1 MGRLHNDGDGLTN
14 RYTTLQHFNYKIMK
28 YISKLF
34 LIFSFLLLFANSY
47 SQDFNKDKK
56 YIKELKLLIQDLSKK
71 KQAWLFIYL
80 NDTLTLP
87 AYFTSYKKFITNE
100 KKINSYDDWV
110 FFKPKNAI
118 NFYLK
123 ESDFEEIKNG
133 ILNDTNR
140 FYINNTWFENFKIN
154 ILSDSTTK
162 SKKYT
167 DDFMTPIFFRN
178 YTRCFIAI
186 LGTGYMDSFFLK
198 KINNHWVFDNF
209 YQRYIND

>member
-1 MGRLHNDGDGLTN
+1 
-14 RYTTLQHFNYKIMK
+14 MK
-28 YISKLF
+28 YISKLI
-34 LIFSFLLLFANSY
+34 LIFSFLLLFVNSY
-47 SQDFNKDKK
+47 SQEFKKDKK
-56 YIKELKLLIQDLSKK
+56 YIKELKSLIQDLSKK
-71 KQAWLFIYL
+71 KQEWLFFYL

-100 KKINSYDDWV
+100 KKIKSNYDWV
-110 FFKPKNAI
+110 YFELKNAV
-118 NFYLK
+118 NYYLK
-123 ESDFEEIKNG
+123 ESDFEEIKNC

-140 FYINNTWFENFKIN
+140 LYINNTWFENFKIN

-186 LGTGYMDSFFLK
+186 LGTDYMYSFFLK
-198 KINNHWVFDNF
+198 KINNEWVFDHF
-209 YQRYIND
+209 YQSYK